1 MAEVNKLKNRALRK
15 NRVRAKVIGTAERPR
30 MSVFISNTHISAQII
45 DDAKQHTL
53 ASATTVGAKMA
64 GTKTDLATQ
73 IGTKLAKAAKKADRI
88 AAEGV
93 TATYVDGNTAALI
106 ELNSETDFVAKNDK
120 FQALVATVVKAIAQ
134 AKPATMEEAL
144 AVKVGDKTIEE
155 LILEGTTVIGEK
167 LSLRRFEVLSKA
179 DGDAFGEYLH
189 MGGRIG
195 VLTVIEGSD
204 DSVAA
209 KDVAMHVA
217 AINPRYVSRED
228 VSEEDY
234 KHEEKIQTEI
244 ALNEGKP
251 ANIVEKMIKGRMNK
265 YLAEISLTE
274 QAFVKNPDQTVA
286 EFVASK
292 GGKVKT
298 FVRYEVGEGMEKR
311 QDNFADEVAAQ
322 MGK

>member
-1 MAEVNKLKNRALRK
+1 MANITAKLVKELRDMTG
-15 NRVRAKVIGTAERPR
+15 VG
-30 MSVFISNTHISAQII
+30 MM
-45 DDAKQHTL
+45 DAKKAL
-53 ASATTVGAKMA
+53 VEVEGDIDKAVDFLREKG
-64 GTKTDLATQ
+64 
-73 IGTKLAKAAKKADRI
+73 LAKAAKKADRI

-179 DGDAFGEYLH
+179 DDDAFGEYLH

>member
-1 MAEVNKLKNRALRK
+1 MANITAKLVKELRDMTG
-15 NRVRAKVIGTAERPR
+15 VG
-30 MSVFISNTHISAQII
+30 MM
-45 DDAKQHTL
+45 DAKKAL
-53 ASATTVGAKMA
+53 VEVEGDIDKAVDFLREKG
-64 GTKTDLATQ
+64 
-73 IGTKLAKAAKKADRI
+73 LAKAAKKADRI

-144 AVKVGDKTIEE
+144 AVKVDDKTIEE
-155 LILEGTTVIGEK
+155 LILAGTTVIGEK
-167 LSLRRFEVLSKA
+167 LSLRRFEVLTKA

>member
-1 MAEVNKLKNRALRK
+1 MANITAKLVKELRDMTG
-15 NRVRAKVIGTAERPR
+15 VG
-30 MSVFISNTHISAQII
+30 MM
-45 DDAKQHTL
+45 DAKKAL
-53 ASATTVGAKMA
+53 VEVEGDIDKAVDFLREKG
-64 GTKTDLATQ
+64 
-73 IGTKLAKAAKKADRI
+73 LAKAAKKADRI

-167 LSLRRFEVLSKA
+167 LSLRRFVVLSKA

>member
-1 MAEVNKLKNRALRK
+1 MANITAKLVKELREITGIGMMECKKALEEANGDMDQAIELLRK
-15 NRVRAKVIGTAERPR
+15 KG
-30 MSVFISNTHISAQII
+30 
-45 DDAKQHTL
+45 
-53 ASATTVGAKMA
+53 
-64 GTKTDLATQ
+64 
-73 IGTKLAKAAKKADRI
+73 LAKAAKKADRI

-120 FQALVATVVKAIAQ
+120 FQALVATVVKAIAE

>member
-1 MAEVNKLKNRALRK
+1 MANITAKLVKEWRDMTG
-15 NRVRAKVIGTAERPR
+15 VG
-30 MSVFISNTHISAQII
+30 MM
-45 DDAKQHTL
+45 DAKKAL
-53 ASATTVGAKMA
+53 VEVEGDIDKAVDFLREKG
-64 GTKTDLATQ
+64 
-73 IGTKLAKAAKKADRI
+73 LAKAAKKADRI

-167 LSLRRFEVLSKA
+167 LSLRRFEVLTKA

>member
-1 MAEVNKLKNRALRK
+1 MANITAKLVKELRDMTG
-15 NRVRAKVIGTAERPR
+15 VG
-30 MSVFISNTHISAQII
+30 MM
-45 DDAKQHTL
+45 DAKKAL
-53 ASATTVGAKMA
+53 VEVEGDIDKAVDFLREKG
-64 GTKTDLATQ
+64 
-73 IGTKLAKAAKKADRI
+73 LAKAAKKADRI

-120 FQALVATVVKAIAQ
+120 FQALVATVVKAIAE

-234 KHEEKIQTEI
+234 QHEEKIQTEI

>member
-1 MAEVNKLKNRALRK
+1 MANITAKLVKELRDMTG
-15 NRVRAKVIGTAERPR
+15 VG
-30 MSVFISNTHISAQII
+30 MM
-45 DDAKQHTL
+45 DAKKAL
-53 ASATTVGAKMA
+53 VEVEGDIDKAVDFLREKG
-64 GTKTDLATQ
+64 
-73 IGTKLAKAAKKADRI
+73 LAKAAKKADRI

-311 QDNFADEVAAQ
+311 QDNFADEVGAQ
-322 MGK
+322 LGK

>member
-1 MAEVNKLKNRALRK
+1 MANITAKLVKELRDLTG
-15 NRVRAKVIGTAERPR
+15 VG
-30 MSVFISNTHISAQII
+30 MM
-45 DDAKQHTL
+45 DAKKAL
-53 ASATTVGAKMA
+53 VEVEGDIDKAVDFLREKG
-64 GTKTDLATQ
+64 
-73 IGTKLAKAAKKADRI
+73 LAKAAKKADRI

-120 FQALVATVVKAIAQ
+120 FQALVATVVKAIAE

>member
-1 MAEVNKLKNRALRK
+1 MANITAKLVKELRDMTG
-15 NRVRAKVIGTAERPR
+15 VG
-30 MSVFISNTHISAQII
+30 MM
-45 DDAKQHTL
+45 DAKKAL
-53 ASATTVGAKMA
+53 VEVEGDIDKAVDFLREKG
-64 GTKTDLATQ
+64 
-73 IGTKLAKAAKKADRI
+73 LAKAAKKADRI

-120 FQALVATVVKAIAQ
+120 FQALEATVVKAIAE

>member
-1 MAEVNKLKNRALRK
+1 MANITAKLVKELRDMTG
-15 NRVRAKVIGTAERPR
+15 VG
-30 MSVFISNTHISAQII
+30 MM
-45 DDAKQHTL
+45 DAKKAL
-53 ASATTVGAKMA
+53 VEVEGDIDKAVDFLREKG
-64 GTKTDLATQ
+64 
-73 IGTKLAKAAKKADRI
+73 LAKAAKKADRI

-167 LSLRRFEVLSKA
+167 LSLRRFEVFTKA

>member
-1 MAEVNKLKNRALRK
+1 MANITAKLVKELRDMTG
-15 NRVRAKVIGTAERPR
+15 VG
-30 MSVFISNTHISAQII
+30 MM
-45 DDAKQHTL
+45 DAKKAL
-53 ASATTVGAKMA
+53 VEVEGDIDKAVDFLREKG
-64 GTKTDLATQ
+64 
-73 IGTKLAKAAKKADRI
+73 LAKAAKKADRI

-120 FQALVATVVKAIAQ
+120 FQALVATVVKAIAE

-204 DSVAA
+204 DSVVA

>member
-1 MAEVNKLKNRALRK
+1 MANITAKLVKELRDMTG
-15 NRVRAKVIGTAERPR
+15 VG
-30 MSVFISNTHISAQII
+30 MM
-45 DDAKQHTL
+45 DAKKAL
-53 ASATTVGAKMA
+53 VEVEGDIDKAVDFLREKG
-64 GTKTDLATQ
+64 
-73 IGTKLAKAAKKADRI
+73 LAKAAKKADRI

-234 KHEEKIQTEI
+234 KHEEKIQTDI

>member
-1 MAEVNKLKNRALRK
+1 MANITAKLVKELRDMTG
-15 NRVRAKVIGTAERPR
+15 VG
-30 MSVFISNTHISAQII
+30 MM
-45 DDAKQHTL
+45 DAKKAL
-53 ASATTVGAKMA
+53 VEVEGDIDKAVDFLREKG
-64 GTKTDLATQ
+64 
-73 IGTKLAKAAKKADRI
+73 LAKAAKKADRI

-134 AKPATMEEAL
+134 AKPTTMEEAL

>member
-1 MAEVNKLKNRALRK
+1 MANITAKLVKELRDMTG
-15 NRVRAKVIGTAERPR
+15 VG
-30 MSVFISNTHISAQII
+30 MM
-45 DDAKQHTL
+45 DAKKAL
-53 ASATTVGAKMA
+53 VEVEGDIDKAVDFLREKG
-64 GTKTDLATQ
+64 
-73 IGTKLAKAAKKADRI
+73 LAKAAKKADRI

-120 FQALVATVVKAIAQ
+120 FQALLATVVKAIAQ

-167 LSLRRFEVLSKA
+167 LSLRRFEVLTKA

>member
-1 MAEVNKLKNRALRK
+1 MANITAKLVKELRDMTG
-15 NRVRAKVIGTAERPR
+15 VG
-30 MSVFISNTHISAQII
+30 MM
-45 DDAKQHTL
+45 DAKKAL
-53 ASATTVGAKMA
+53 VEVEGDIDKAVDFLREKG
-64 GTKTDLATQ
+64 
-73 IGTKLAKAAKKADRI
+73 LAKAAKKADRI

-298 FVRYEVGEGMEKR
+298 FVRYEVGDGMEKR

>member
-1 MAEVNKLKNRALRK
+1 MANITAKLVKELRDMTG
-15 NRVRAKVIGTAERPR
+15 VG
-30 MSVFISNTHISAQII
+30 MM
-45 DDAKQHTL
+45 DAKKAL
-53 ASATTVGAKMA
+53 VEVEGDIDKAADFLREKGLV
-64 GTKTDLATQ
+64 
-73 IGTKLAKAAKKADRI
+73 KAAKKADRI
-88 AAEGV
+88 ASEGV

-179 DGDAFGEYLH
+179 DSDAFGEYLH

-234 KHEEKIQTEI
+234 KNEEKNQTEI

-265 YLAEISLTE
+265 YLAKISLIE

>member
-1 MAEVNKLKNRALRK
+1 MANITAKLVKELRDMTG
-15 NRVRAKVIGTAERPR
+15 VG
-30 MSVFISNTHISAQII
+30 MM
-45 DDAKQHTL
+45 DAKKAL
-53 ASATTVGAKMA
+53 VEVEGDIDKAVDFLREKG
-64 GTKTDLATQ
+64 
-73 IGTKLAKAAKKADRI
+73 LAKAAKKADRI

-120 FQALVATVVKAIAQ
+120 FQALGETVVKAIAE

>member
-1 MAEVNKLKNRALRK
+1 MANITAKLVKELRDMTG
-15 NRVRAKVIGTAERPR
+15 VG
-30 MSVFISNTHISAQII
+30 MM
-45 DDAKQHTL
+45 DAKKAL
-53 ASATTVGAKMA
+53 VEVEGDIDKAVDFLREKG
-64 GTKTDLATQ
+64 
-73 IGTKLAKAAKKADRI
+73 LAKAAKKADRI

-144 AVKVGDKTIEE
+144 AVKVDDKTIEE

-167 LSLRRFEVLSKA
+167 LSLRRFEVLTKA

-251 ANIVEKMIKGRMNK
+251 VNIVEKMIKGRMNK

>member
-1 MAEVNKLKNRALRK
+1 MANITAKLVKELRDMTG
-15 NRVRAKVIGTAERPR
+15 VG
-30 MSVFISNTHISAQII
+30 MM
-45 DDAKQHTL
+45 DAKKAL
-53 ASATTVGAKMA
+53 VEVEGDIDKAVDFWREKG
-64 GTKTDLATQ
+64 
-73 IGTKLAKAAKKADRI
+73 LAKAAKKADRI

-120 FQALVATVVKAIAQ
+120 FQALVATVVKAIAE

-244 ALNEGKP
+244 ALNEDKP